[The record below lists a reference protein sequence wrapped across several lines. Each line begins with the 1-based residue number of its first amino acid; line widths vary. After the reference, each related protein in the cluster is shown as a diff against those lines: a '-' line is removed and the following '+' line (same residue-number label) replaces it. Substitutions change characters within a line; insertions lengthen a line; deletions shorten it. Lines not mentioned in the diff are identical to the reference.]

1 MAIGLSKT
9 VATRQ
14 GIGTHRDTETVDLFE
29 MANLFPR
36 TTGLPMTV
44 WVSPRGRARHD
55 ARIKVC
61 LTPGPRMDV
70 TNTAVVGLA
79 PRPRLIKARLPGP
92 DFDLVVRWITLN
104 EAVLLD
110 FRNGAIDTVEPA
122 GRLRKVDAEAV
133 P

>member
-1 MAIGLSKT
+1 MAIGLNKT
-9 VATRQ
+9 VAIKQ
-14 GIGTHRDTETVDLFE
+14 GIGTHRDTETADLFE
-29 MANLFPR
+29 IANLFPR

-70 TNTAVVGLA
+70 ANTAVVGSR
-79 PRPRLIKARLPGP
+79 PQPRLIKGRLPGP
-92 DFDLVVRWITLN
+92 DFDLVVQWITLN
-104 EAVLLD
+104 EAALLD
-110 FRNGAIDTVEPA
+110 FSNGAIDTIELA
-122 GRLRKVDAEAV
+122 GWLRKVGAEAA